1 MYLSFYGLERKPFQ
15 ISTNPSFVWL
25 GDMHKEALALLKYGI
40 LENQGF
46 LLLTGD
52 VGTGKTTLINAL
64 TNSLDNEFIVA
75 KVPDPGME
83 TIDFMNYI
91 SHAFDMKKKFVSK
104 DAFLIHFSHFLNSA
118 YAAGKKVLLI
128 IDESQRLSSDLLEEV
143 RQLSNIENRGIKLL
157 NIFLIGQNEF
167 NDILQ
172 EGKNRALY
180 QRISVNYVI
189 NPLDALETGEFIRH
203 RLKIAGS
210 QRDIFNSDA
219 IREIY
224 EFSGGLP
231 RRINIICDHA
241 LLSGF
246 YRGVKTVTR
255 GVVIK
260 CTKDL
265 RLPGSSGKANGNSLK
280 SGNSFSSEVFKATSP
295 ERFRDAGFT
304 HVWRTVGIVLLVAMA
319 VFVITYVNSPRE
331 YRDLFYL
338 LKNNGM
344 QVSNVLPEISG
355 TNSGNYSD
363 ADMQTASIQVIET
376 QAEMLVSDEGAAE
389 QSVANGQLAKNVEH
403 VSEVLENDST
413 KFPQEI
419 STVPVQPDELPS
431 THPIKKNIADEVNS
445 ADIALSQFFPPDQQ
459 TVIDE
464 DVAEERPFSSET
476 VVELESE
483 VGPVGEETEKT
494 EKTVNIVMLE
504 KSVLIVDI
512 PVAEMEKTDVINAF
526 ETSSS
531 DESGNESEES
541 IETQTASAAFLAIK
555 EYMKQSKSDDVP
567 DEPVK
572 RTVPGE
578 TEEIINGVSENVDPS
593 AVIDWVIKNRSE

>member
-1 MYLSFYGLERKPFQ
+1 MYLPFYGLEKKPFQ
-15 ISTNPSFVWL
+15 MSTNPSFVWL

-143 RQLSNIENRGIKLL
+143 RQLSNIENRGTKLL

-172 EGKNRALY
+172 ESKNRALY
-180 QRISVNYVI
+180 QRISVNFVI
-189 NPLDALETGEFIRH
+189 NPLDLHETGEFIRH
-203 RLKIAGS
+203 RLIIAGS
-210 QRDIFNSDA
+210 QGDIFNSDA

-241 LLSGF
+241 LLAGAS
-246 YRGVKTVTR
+246 RGVKTVTR
-255 GVVIK
+255 GIVKK
-260 CTKDL
+260 CAKDL
-265 RLPGSSGKANGNSLK
+265 CLPGSFRQANRISLK
-280 SGNSFSSEVFKATSP
+280 SGNSSSSEVFKATSP
-295 ERFRDAGFT
+295 ERPHDDRST
-304 HVWRTVGIVLLVAMA
+304 NVWRTGAIVLLVASV

-331 YRDLFYL
+331 YQDLFYL
-338 LKNNGM
+338 FKNNGM

-355 TNSGNYSD
+355 SNSGNYSV
-363 ADMQTASIQVIET
+363 ADMQTASIPLFET
-376 QAEMLVSDEGAAE
+376 QAKMLVSDEVTGE
-389 QSVANGQLAKNVEH
+389 LSVAKGQLLQNMEH
-403 VSEVLENDST
+403 VGEVLESDST
-413 KFPQEI
+413 NIPQEI
-419 STVPVQPDELPS
+419 STVAVEPDELPA
-431 THPIKKNIADEVNS
+431 TQPIKENIADEEKS
-445 ADIALSQFFPPDQQ
+445 ADIELGQFFPPVQQ
-459 TVIDE
+459 TVIEKD
-464 DVAEERPFSSET
+464 DAIERPFSLET
-476 VVELESE
+476 VVDVESE
-483 VGPVGEETEKT
+483 GGPVHEATEE
-494 EKTVNIVMLE
+494 TVNIVMLE
-504 KSVLIVDI
+504 KSVLNVDI
-512 PVAEMEKTDVINAF
+512 PVAEMEETDVINAF
-526 ETSSS
+526 ETGAS
-531 DESGNESEES
+531 DESGDESEES
-541 IETQTASAAFLAIK
+541 LETQAASTAFSAIK
-555 EYMKQSKSDDVP
+555 EYMKQSKSDDAP
-567 DEPVK
+567 NEPVK

-578 TEEIINGVSENVDPS
+578 AEEIINGVSVNVNPS